1 MWCGVVW
8 CGGAGQ
14 IFSPKIFYLDIANKL
29 YGETIRKER
38 MMIFNSF
45 VIKGA
50 KFLTKQAGDITKYG
64 MKQVSKSNVSEEILN
79 CFTPFRR
86 ISQKPCN
93 LSDPIYYISKFETA
107 QGKDYLPINWS
118 KMTEAQKTDYIVKDR
133 YSKLV
138 ANKIM
143 NKIKLE
149 PTEHGFALNPDG
161 NIVHYSA
168 GDTTHCSI
176 STPENGISIH
186 NHPGSFSSLL
196 DEDEIELI
204 RKYKPT
210 SLTSVPHGGEDL
222 TNIFTEGERASYVVD
237 SLGNKFVVEPS
248 AKILEMSPWNRM
260 NYISEVATGINKG
273 DVATVAIHKKY
284 AAEKAAKVD
293 TLYEK
298 AVEYEKL
305 KGTPQFDEAKYLQY
319 KVDFTEAKYKER
331 YPNLSWREE
340 FLEECGR
347 VLGFKFRKI

>member
-1 MWCGVVW
+1 
-8 CGGAGQ
+8 
-14 IFSPKIFYLDIANKL
+14 
-29 YGETIRKER
+29 
-38 MMIFNSF
+38 MIFNTL

-64 MKQVSKSNVSEEILN
+64 MKKVSRSNVSEEMLN

-86 ISQKPCN
+86 TSQKPCS
-93 LSDPIYYISKFETA
+93 LSDPAYYISKFEAA
-107 QGKDYLPINWS
+107 QGKDYLPMNWS

-143 NKIKLE
+143 NKIKSE
-149 PTEHGFALNPDG
+149 PMEHGFALNPDG
-161 NIVHYSA
+161 DIVYYSA
-168 GDTTHCSI
+168 GDSTHCTI
-176 STPENGISIH
+176 SVPEKGISIH

-196 DEDEIELI
+196 DEAEIELI

-222 TNIFTEGERASYVVD
+222 MHSFVEGERASYVVD

-248 AKILEMSPWNRM
+248 AKILEMSPFNRM
-260 NYISEVATGINKG
+260 NYISEVSTGINKG
-273 DVATVAIHKKY
+273 DVAIVSIHKKY

-293 TLYEK
+293 KIYEE
-298 AVEYEKL
+298 AVEYAKL

-319 KVDFTEAKYKER
+319 QVDFAEAKYKER
-331 YPNLSWREE
+331 YPDLSWREE
-340 FLEECGR
+340 VLEESGK